1 MFLSRSTERQA
12 GNDSQKQKTKKAE
25 LTNIFCV
32 YLFFRVY
39 LFSRNIDFVHIS
51 RVFIFA
57 NDV

>member
-12 GNDSQKQKTKKAE
+12 GNDGKTVDSQQQQKKA
-25 LTNIFCV
+25 NNFFV
-32 YLFFRVY
+32 YFL
-39 LFSRNIDFVHIS
+39 DFVHIS